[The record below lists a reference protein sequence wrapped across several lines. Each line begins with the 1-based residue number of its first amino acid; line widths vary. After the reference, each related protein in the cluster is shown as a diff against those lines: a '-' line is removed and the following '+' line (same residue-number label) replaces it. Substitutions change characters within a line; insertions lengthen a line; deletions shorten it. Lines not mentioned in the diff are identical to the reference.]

1 MFTIRVSKRKYGSR
15 WTRLWVKWAQ
25 NHAKILP
32 FSVFEIVV
40 RIQKGFCHI
49 VPYSYVV
56 SRHFAYV
63 RHHFWWASEISL
75 GKKQGFVLWR
85 TLCIDAKL
93 GKIRVLSLLKFQDM
107 SCFFIMYFFEQFFY
121 IIISVHNV
129 NSIWRQ

>member
-1 MFTIRVSKRKYGSR
+1 MIVDGQGSR
-15 WTRLWVKWAQ
+15 AKWTQ
-25 NHAKILP
+25 NHAKILH
-32 FSVFEIVV
+32 FLVFEIVI

-49 VPYSYVV
+49 VPYNYVV

-93 GKIRVLSLLKFQDM
+93 GKIRVMNLLKFQDM
-107 SCFFIMYFFEQFFY
+107 SHIYYVVFPTVVY
-121 IIISVHNV
+121 IIISVNNV
-129 NSIWRQ
+129 N